1 MSFMKHIAARL
12 LLLTAGL
19 LCAATARAEMAN
31 YSYHWSITPGAAVN
45 GPTTTGGANFA
56 LVADGTNSSTVG
68 DLNPSV
74 IPAAWVT
81 TTSSAPASNPD
92 VFTNVPFSLKL
103 HLTDTDL
110 SRSGDLT
117 FTGLLNG
124 TLTFNTSQLTAVF
137 PDPLTRQLTLG
148 SHLYSVTI
156 DPTILVNGQ
165 HIVNL
170 PVPGGDAKTLIDALI
185 TVAPAQSGSGGGTGG
200 SHGTPEPSSLVLAAL
215 GLGLAGAARRRT
227 VRSR

>member
-1 MSFMKHIAARL
+1 MKHIAARV

-31 YSYHWSITPGAAVN
+31 YSYHWSITPGAAVT
-45 GPTTTGGANFA
+45 GPNTTGGANFA

-68 DLNPSV
+68 DLNTPGV

-81 TTSSAPASNPD
+81 TTSSAPATNPD

-110 SRSGDLT
+110 SKSGDLT
-117 FTGLLNG
+117 FTGMLNG
-124 TLTFNTSQLTAVF
+124 TLTFNTSHLTAVF
-137 PDPLTRQLTLG
+137 PDPLTQQLTLG

-170 PVPGGDAKTLIDALI
+170 PIPGGDAKTLLDALI
-185 TVAPAQSGSGGGTGG
+185 TVSQSEP
-200 SHGTPEPSSLVLAAL
+200 HKTPEPSSLMLATA
-215 GLGLAGAARRRT
+215 GLCLAGLARRRT
-227 VRSR
+227 ARQAAFPR